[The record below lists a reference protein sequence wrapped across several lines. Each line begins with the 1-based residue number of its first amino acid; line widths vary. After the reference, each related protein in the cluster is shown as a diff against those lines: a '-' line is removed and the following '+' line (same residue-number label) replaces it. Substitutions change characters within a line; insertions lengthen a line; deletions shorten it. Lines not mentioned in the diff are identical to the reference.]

1 MTTLTITS
9 EETTTAENAAWS
21 RSLTLLG
28 LCTIAGAIVAAI
40 SLPTILPAVQF
51 SLLSTE
57 PIAFW
62 LLSRASAGV
71 AFGLLWLSLA
81 SGIAITNRMARVW
94 PGGPRAFDLHQFSG
108 LLGLAFSLFHA
119 LILLG
124 DKFIGYTLPQILIPF
139 ASLGYAPFWV
149 GLGQV
154 SLYLMVI
161 VTLSYY
167 VRGLIGRKNWRR
179 LHYLSFGMY
188 ALVLLHGIMAGT
200 DTALG
205 WVQAGYWFSGA
216 SLLFLTIFRVLSASF
231 KGH

>member
-1 MTTLTITS
+1 MTTLSITS
-9 EETTTAENAAWS
+9 EETTAADIVAWS
-21 RSLTLLG
+21 HSLVLLG
-28 LCTIAGAIVAAI
+28 LCAIAGAIVSAVL
-40 SLPTILPAVQF
+40 LPSILPALQF

-62 LLSRASAGV
+62 LLSRASGGV

-81 SGIAITNRMARVW
+81 SGLAITNKMARAW
-94 PGGPRAFDLHQFSG
+94 PGGPSAFDLHQFSS

-124 DKFIGYTLPQILIPF
+124 DKFIGYSLPQILIPF

-161 VTLSYY
+161 VSLSYY
-167 VRGLIGRKNWRR
+167 VRGVIGRKNWRR

-216 SLLFLTIFRVLSASF
+216 SLLFLTIFRILSATF
-231 KGH
+231 KNR